1 MMNMKKKL
9 AGMAL
14 VGGMMMSCVT
24 PAMAAG
30 ITAVPNASPVSLDGK
45 AAEIAAYTI
54 DGNNYFKLRDVAA
67 LLNGTEANFEVGF
80 DEAANAISLTTKE
93 MYTAIGDEL
102 KNTKPTAKKQAL
114 YSGQSIAL
122 NGKAVSMKAYEIDG
136 YNYFQL
142 RDLGEKLGFAV
153 VWDESLKSINIIT
166 TGAAGENGATDKAIS
181 SDKVVQNK
189 EQEFNSENL
198 VASATDLGNR
208 MLIYADNHDYANF
221 ANLFHSVSDD
231 SIKTFYNQMVEYADT
246 YDKIEVVPIKIQGVN
261 FMLSVNLYKV
271 TGNFSNSSHKTNSFL
286 LPMSYKDNMFL
297 LDLSNAAQQ
306 ALANGEYLF
315 DVPEGMQAARTMGR
329 NNMVFDSSN
338 YMYTLSRYCEGALI
352 NSVKYV
358 WQNSD
363 GSVSFSV
370 WFANGTGRDI
380 VYNKIKSLSL
390 RDDKLGLIALLQNR
404 SINLSVPNGASG
416 LYTWTIPADEIK
428 TAFADW
434 SSIDASVSM
443 GYKY

>member
-54 DGNNYFKLRDVAA
+54 DGNNYFKLRDVVA

-142 RDLGEKLGFAV
+142 RDLGEKLGF
-153 VWDESLKSINIIT
+153 I
-166 TGAAGENGATDKAIS
+166 
-181 SDKVVQNK
+181 
-189 EQEFNSENL
+189 
-198 VASATDLGNR
+198 
-208 MLIYADNHDYANF
+208 
-221 ANLFHSVSDD
+221 
-231 SIKTFYNQMVEYADT
+231 
-246 YDKIEVVPIKIQGVN
+246 
-261 FMLSVNLYKV
+261 
-271 TGNFSNSSHKTNSFL
+271 
-286 LPMSYKDNMFL
+286 
-297 LDLSNAAQQ
+297 
-306 ALANGEYLF
+306 
-315 DVPEGMQAARTMGR
+315 
-329 NNMVFDSSN
+329 
-338 YMYTLSRYCEGALI
+338 
-352 NSVKYV
+352 
-358 WQNSD
+358 
-363 GSVSFSV
+363 
-370 WFANGTGRDI
+370 
-380 VYNKIKSLSL
+380 
-390 RDDKLGLIALLQNR
+390 
-404 SINLSVPNGASG
+404 
-416 LYTWTIPADEIK
+416 
-428 TAFADW
+428 
-434 SSIDASVSM
+434 
-443 GYKY
+443 